1 LRIPDDL
8 HPDDAATRRHL
19 IDALRSS
26 RQTRH
31 LTYARVGQ
39 HLGISG
45 TAIRTVEDRTTWQG
59 PTVMRYARAI
69 GWRIEW
75 RIHGLELPD
84 DGDVMALVLAAGT
97 RSSPELADRV
107 HWKCV
112 CYDLVRIRRAMTT
125 GVDMARRLGVSENA
139 VHYWEGNF
147 EGSSVISAQRHA
159 RALGGAFDW
168 EIYPSPSP
176 LVALVPLPRTA

>member
-1 LRIPDDL
+1 MRIPADL

-26 RQTRH
+26 RQARA
-31 LTYARVGQ
+31 LTYSRVGA

-45 TAIRTVEDRTTWQG
+45 TAVRSTEERTTWQAV
-59 PTVMRYARAI
+59 TLARYARAI

-75 RIHGLELPD
+75 RIHGLDIPD
-84 DGDVMALVLAAGT
+84 DGDVLAVILAAGSRAT
-97 RSSPELADRV
+97 SVLADRS
-107 HWKCV
+107 HWNCV
-112 CYDLVRIRRAMTT
+112 CYDLVRIRRAETT
-125 GVDMARRLGVSENA
+125 AVGMARRLNVSENA
-139 VHYWEGNF
+139 VLFWEANF

-159 RALGGAFDW
+159 RALGGALDW

-176 LVALVPLPRTA
+176 LVSFIPAPRAE